1 MFRILGHGLVI
12 GFFAIC
18 GLIQAQSP
26 CTKAD
31 LKGDFATQPIGFLTT
46 GPYAGPFAGTG
57 LIRFDGEGRFQGVA
71 TSSFNG
77 TIVFPFNAIGNF
89 TVSPDCFVTIFDQ
102 VLQIAFE
109 GYFSRNKERLFFF
122 QPQEFTVTTN
132 ILHRLHISS
141 CTDESL
147 RGRWVIQAS
156 GGSIITGGR
165 LAQIG
170 ALHFDGVG
178 GVRGQLGSSVN
189 GAIIRN
195 ILIGTYRVTSD
206 CSFSVRLSDE
216 NGIVFH
222 TYGTLF
228 GEGSQFVFIYSDKGA
243 VITGVAEQIVN
254 E

>member
-1 MFRILGHGLVI
+1 MFRILYHAL
-12 GFFAIC
+12 GFFAI
-18 GLIQAQSP
+18 GGAIHAQSP
-26 CTKAD
+26 CTNAD
-31 LKGDFATQPIGFLTT
+31 LKGNFATQPIGFLTT
-46 GPYAGPFAGTG
+46 GPFAGPFAGTG

-77 TIVFPFNAIGNF
+77 TIVFPFNAIGSF
-89 TVSPDCFVTIFDQ
+89 TVSPDCFVTIFDEI
-102 VLQIAFE
+102 LRISFE
-109 GYFSRNKERLFFF
+109 GYFSKNKERLFFF

-147 RGRWVIQAS
+147 RGRWVIQAF

-170 ALHFDGVG
+170 ALHFDGMG

-189 GAIIRN
+189 GTIIRN
-195 ILIGTYRVTSD
+195 SLTGRYRVTSD
-206 CSFSVRLSDE
+206 CSFSVKLSDE
-216 NGIVFH
+216 NGILSQ

-228 GEGSQFVFIYSDKGA
+228 GEGSQFVFIYSNEGV